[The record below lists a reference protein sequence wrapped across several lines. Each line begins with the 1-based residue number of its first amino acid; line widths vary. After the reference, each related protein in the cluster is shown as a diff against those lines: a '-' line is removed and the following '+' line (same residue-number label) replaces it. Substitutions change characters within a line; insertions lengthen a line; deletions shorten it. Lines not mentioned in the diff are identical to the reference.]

1 MHVVHLSLG
10 FARSES
16 ASAFLD
22 RVPALTRLCEETAR
36 LPETRVTVLCRFD
49 RDEDVVRNGVAF
61 HFRVDDPRL
70 LLAGRRTV
78 SAALLRL
85 ARDLR
90 PDVVHLHGLLFPLQA
105 ALVRF
110 RLGRGAA
117 LAVQHHGERPQGRL
131 HPALQR
137 LLFRAAD
144 GFLFT
149 ARDVADEWVDAGVLR
164 PDWPIHEVVEASTD
178 FGPTTRATA
187 SERAQLPGSPAVI
200 WVGRLHMKKD
210 PTTALQ
216 GFAKALE
223 RLPDAHLTMVY
234 REAPLLPD
242 VEAILERSPLLASRV
257 HLAGEVPHAGLER
270 LFGVADLF
278 LTSSPAEGSNFALIE
293 ALACG
298 TPAVASDI
306 PAHRAITGDGA
317 VGSLFRAGDAEACAG
332 ALVSAA
338 SRLGGDARAAVRRR
352 FDEYLSWPAVARQA
366 VAAYE
371 ALRAGR
377 TGGAAGPGRTAPEPA
392 RR

>member
-22 RVPALTRLCEETAR
+22 RVPVLTRLCEETAR
-36 LPETRVTVLCRFD
+36 LTDTRVTVLCRFD
-49 RDEDVVRNGVAF
+49 RDDDVVRNGVAY
-61 HFRVDDPRL
+61 HFRVDDPRQ

-110 RLGRGAA
+110 RLGRGAV
-117 LAVQHHGERPQGRL
+117 LAVQHHGERPEGRL
-131 HPALQR
+131 RPSLQR
-137 LLFRAAD
+137 LLFRSAD

-149 ARDVADEWVDAGVLR
+149 ARGIADEWVDAGVLR
-164 PDWPIHEVVEASTD
+164 PDWPVHEVVEASTD
-178 FGPTTRATA
+178 FGPTPRPTD
-187 SERAQLPGSPAVI
+187 SERAPLPGSPAVL
-200 WVGRLHMKKD
+200 WVGRLHPKKD
-210 PTTALQ
+210 PTTALE

-223 RLPDAHLTMVY
+223 RLPGAHLTMVY

-242 VEAILERSPLLASRV
+242 VEAFLQRSPFLAGRV

-270 LFGVADLF
+270 LFGAADLF

-298 TPAVASDI
+298 TGSVASDI

-317 VGSLFRAGDAEACAG
+317 VGALFRAGDAEACAD

-338 SRLGGDARAAVRRR
+338 SRLGGDARAAVRKVFEER
-352 FDEYLSWPAVARQA
+352 LSWPAVARQA
-366 VAAYE
+366 VAAYR

-377 TGGAAGPGRTAPEPA
+377 AGRSAAPGGTAHEPA